1 MGKLASSDPEYF
13 RQYRAD
19 NREKINQRMR
29 LWRKG
34 EKINRRT
41 RLWRK
46 GEKAK
51 CESEPV
57 QPIRVAAGPANFA
70 AADATL
76 ARAIQR
82 SATTYKVPVIAMG
95 PCMSA
100 LASGVERAFVRE
112 FVEGGSVDA
121 ASLESGLPCK
131 TIDKPTV
138 RAAIVEHA
146 RKRSLELAGMIAHYA
161 EPVE

>member
-1 MGKLASSDPEYF
+1 MGRKRIPDHPAAGTPEY
-13 RQYRAD
+13 YR
-19 NREKINQRMR
+19 
-29 LWRKG
+29 W
-34 EKINRRT
+34 RRT
-41 RLWRK
+41 RILPI
-46 GEKAK
+46 
-51 CESEPV
+51 EPV